1 MTTHF
6 SIKPHTVHLWRI
18 ELSRFSAQLSTLEPL
33 LSADEKERAARFHGV
48 LTRERYIVARALLR
62 KILHLYIKISPKKI
76 VFSYGEKGKP
86 FLSNN
91 NHALY
96 FNLSHS
102 HDRMICALSKEGEI
116 GVDIEK
122 VESDFKEKVAQRF
135 FSKEEYAQLEKLP
148 EEERVTTFY
157 RIWSRKEALVKAV
170 GTGLFVPIASIS
182 SYVENF
188 SVHPDYQ
195 AAFATFQ
202 PVEAVF
208 YWEWNESE
216 PSAWRREEG

>member
-62 KILHLYIKISPKKI
+62 KILHLYIEISPEKI
-76 VFSYGEKGKP
+76 VFSYSEKGKP

-91 NHALY
+91 AHALY
-96 FNLSHS
+96 FNVSHS
-102 HDRMICALSKEGEI
+102 HDRMICALSTESEI

-122 VESDFKEKVAQRF
+122 MELDFKENIAKRF
-135 FSKEEYAQLEKLP
+135 FSKEEYAQIENLP
-148 EEERVTTFY
+148 KEERVTAFY
-157 RIWSRKEALVKAV
+157 RIWSRKEAVIKAF
-170 GTGLFVPIASIS
+170 GAGLFVPMGDKTCH
-182 SYVENF
+182 VENF

-202 PVEAVF
+202 PVDAVF
-208 YWEWNESE
+208 YWEWKEDQ
-216 PSAWRREEG
+216 PAVWRT